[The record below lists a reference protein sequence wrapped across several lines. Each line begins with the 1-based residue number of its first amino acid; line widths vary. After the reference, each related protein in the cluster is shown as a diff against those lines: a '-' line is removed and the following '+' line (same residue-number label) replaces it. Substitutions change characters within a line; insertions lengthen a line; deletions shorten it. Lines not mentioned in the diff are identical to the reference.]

1 MNGYPRWRICVDS
14 SVVSSLTV
22 GAEEMT
28 WQLLRDRREVTGV
41 NLSDRCQR

>member
-14 SVVSSLTV
+14 GVVSSLTV

-41 NLSDRCQR
+41 NLSG